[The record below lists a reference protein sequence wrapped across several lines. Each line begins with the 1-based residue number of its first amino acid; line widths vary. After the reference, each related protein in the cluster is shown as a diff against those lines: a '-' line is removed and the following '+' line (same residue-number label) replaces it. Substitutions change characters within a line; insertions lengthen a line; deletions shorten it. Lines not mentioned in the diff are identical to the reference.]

1 MRYAIRQLRRRR
13 LDSPVVVGQP
23 RPVDLELVSIARQT
37 AVHRCRRGAAVRG
50 PHGDEVLRSPN
61 AAELGFGQV
70 GGAVHRGSECGREYG
85 LGNGRQGL
93 TLLAHVTRQ
102 PRADTVRLSERDAF
116 GTHQ

>member
-13 LDSPVVVGQP
+13 LDSLVVVRQP
-23 RPVDLELVSIARQT
+23 RAVDPDLVSIASQT
-37 AVHRCRRGAAVRG
+37 AVHRCRRGSAALG
-50 PHGDEVLRSPN
+50 PHGDEVLRGPN
-61 AAELGFGQV
+61 APELGFGQA
-70 GGAVHRGSECGREYG
+70 GGAVHGGSECGREYG
-85 LGNGRQGL
+85 IGNGRQGL